1 MSSKLTIIFNTKGS
15 VVEKDKTF
23 TPNMVY
29 QKNKSSQILFPP
41 TVKITQSLIRNS
53 ITSTKENAII
63 FTSPLYFSHFMS
75 YATNKRRFKAITLQ
89 DAKDNGV
96 VQHNFEFFRKTFL
109 KKEKHIYIAGRAYTI
124 ISSKLNMENPKVQI
138 PTSKEQGLNY
148 VMCVDLTVIDKKN
161 DTYYNRTKTNCS
173 ERKKDIN
180 DMWTEFFGIPFF
192 ESGLPNK
199 RNSSELA
206 PVMFTNNMGIAESKR
221 PNKLIPLHKM
231 YPPYAQPG
239 IYNPYNTQ
247 PNYPI
252 AHAQPV
258 IHQRLNKPFSQVRS
272 YLGGAKK
279 KQTKR
284 RKLKKKRK
292 KKKNKGTRKVNR
304 RRR

>member
-29 QKNKSSQILFPP
+29 QKNNSTQIFFPP

-89 DAKDNGV
+89 DAKDSGV

-109 KKEKHIYIAGRAYTI
+109 EKEKHIYISGRAYTI

-161 DTYYNRTKTNCS
+161 DTYYNRTRTTCAESREN
-173 ERKKDIN
+173 IN
-180 DMWTEFFGIPFF
+180 EQWMEFFGMPFF

-199 RNSSELA
+199 RSSKERA

-221 PNKLIPLHKM
+221 PKKLIPLHKM

-258 IHQRLNKPFSQVRS
+258 FQPRYHQALPPHRVRS
-272 YLGGAKK
+272 YIGGTKR
-279 KQTKR
+279 KQTKKR
-284 RKLKKKRK
+284 KRK
-292 KKKNKGTRKVNR
+292 KQKKKIKGTRKANR